1 MDKKEHWDD
10 IYNRK
15 NFTEVTWFQTEPK
28 LSLSLI
34 RGLEL
39 TKDLQILDV
48 GAGSSTLVDF
58 LLRDGYQNIFLL
70 DLSKNAFKQSKERL
84 GKKIEKI
91 HWLVGDVRT
100 FNFKQKFDLWYDRAV
115 FHFLTDTVDQ
125 NSYLKNLN
133 DSLKTG
139 AYFII
144 STFAEDGP
152 LKCSGLEIVRYA
164 KDELIQKI
172 GPNYKLLNFQKET
185 HVSPGGMEQKFN
197 YWVFKK
203 L

>member
-1 MDKKEHWDD
+1 
-10 IYNRK
+10 
-15 NFTEVTWFQTEPK
+15 
-28 LSLSLI
+28 
-34 RGLEL
+34 
-39 TKDLQILDV
+39 
-48 GAGSSTLVDF
+48 
-58 LLRDGYQNIFLL
+58 
-70 DLSKNAFKQSKERL
+70 
-84 GKKIEKI
+84 
-91 HWLVGDVRT
+91 
-100 FNFKQKFDLWYDRAV
+100 
-115 FHFLTDTVDQ
+115 VDQ

-152 LKCSGLEIVRYA
+152 LKCSGLEIARYA

-172 GPNYKLLNFQKET
+172 GPNYKLLDFQKET
-185 HVSPGGMEQKFN
+185 HISPGGMEQKFN

>member
-58 LLRDGYQNIFLL
+58 LLRDGYQNISLL

-115 FHFLTDTVDQ
+115 FHFLTDVVDQ

-152 LKCSGLEIVRYA
+152 LKCSGLEIARYA